1 MLALAEPA
9 DCPLSVLSHNRLTE
23 LLFPRGIR
31 RSRFRAEVRLFAE
44 YLWLRAG
51 CCHRVID
58 FHPNE
63 CYPIGFIDPRTSEKL
78 LAEVIKIGWA
88 AEIDGRRG
96 RRRPIILTP
105 CVWEVG
111 RDDMRQGSLFDAPPD
126 IPPEAVGRDPR
137 LVMPHLL
144 PLALWEDESID
155 PSHKLVGWFLLLE
168 TGLQSWEATF
178 HVATVAKELG
188 RHPKQIRDSLKRL
201 DGQYWQLLDSPNG
214 FGRLRFSPRLYLPNQ
229 PDEAR
234 LVANGQASIAVGYL
248 PLYPEDNGAHGAPIS
263 GASYAYGAPIGGT
276 PVADGMGASCAHGAP
291 ISGASY
297 AHGAPIGGTP
307 VADGMGASC
316 AHGAPISGASCA
328 HGAPISAPIL
338 SSSESNLITSDQM
351 KIQIQQIERRARK
364 LTEQLSSCAGMKAFM
379 PILFSV
385 LVELGELDEQTL
397 WENVKGANASR
408 EPPKYLTGTIKRQV
422 CQNHT
427 SEAYAREVFPRF
439 GILWTSDLTGE
450 VVKPRTPRKQ
460 DRTEERETLRQQI
473 ILRARGRG
481 ANTINAELQREGFPP
496 EQW

>member
-291 ISGASY
+291 IS
-297 AHGAPIGGTP
+297 
-307 VADGMGASC
+307 
-316 AHGAPISGASCA
+316 
-328 HGAPISAPIL
+328 APIL